1 MSADLTSRR
10 CSICRR
16 EIEFESPYWVCSVS
30 TCNRS
35 RTALFFCS
43 VACWD
48 AHLGEA
54 RHREA
59 WAEERRAPTREAWAR
74 ELAAGLED
82 TPDEPAPAA
91 APRRVVV
98 APSASPPTSSLTGGS
113 GTPAGGGGRAADVP
127 REVLIVVSK
136 LKAYVRARSGMN
148 TSDSVVDVLSEHL
161 RRVCDEAIRNAGADG
176 RKTVMDRDFR
186 FLS

>member
-1 MSADLTSRR
+1 VSADLTFRR

-16 EIEFESPYWVCSVS
+16 EIEFEAKYWVCSVS

-35 RTALFFCS
+35 RTALYFCS

-48 AHLGEA
+48 AHLGET

-74 ELAAGLED
+74 EMAAGLDD
-82 TPDEPAPAA
+82 TVDVAVSPAP

-98 APSASPPTSSLTGGS
+98 APPAASAAPPT
-113 GTPAGGGGRAADVP
+113 GTRDAELPRDVL
-127 REVLIVVSK
+127 VVVSK

-148 TSDSVVDVLSEHL
+148 TSDSVIDVLSEHL
-161 RRVCDEAIRNAGADG
+161 RRVCDEAIRNAAADG
-176 RKTVMDRDFR
+176 RKTLMDRDFR
-186 FLS
+186 SS

>member
-1 MSADLTSRR
+1 MSADLTFRR

-16 EIEFESPYWVCSVS
+16 EIEFETKFWVCSVS

-48 AHLGEA
+48 AHLGET

-59 WAEERRAPTREAWAR
+59 WAEERMAPSREAWAR

-82 TPDEPAPAA
+82 TADIPAGAA
-91 APRRVVV
+91 SAARRVVV
-98 APSASPPTSSLTGGS
+98 APPAPMGLTGGS
-113 GTPAGGGGRAADVP
+113 APASGGGRAADIP
-127 REVLIVVSK
+127 REVLVVVSK
-136 LKAYVRARSGMN
+136 LKAYVRAKSGMN
-148 TSDSVVDVLSEHL
+148 TSDGVVEVLSEHL
-161 RRVCDEAIRNAGADG
+161 RRVCDDAIRHAAADG
-176 RKTVMDRDFR
+176 RKTLMDRDFR
-186 FLS
+186 FNS

>member
-1 MSADLTSRR
+1 MSADLTFRR

-16 EIEFESPYWVCSVS
+16 EIDFEAKFWVCSVS

-82 TPDEPAPAA
+82 TADVPVPAPAP
-91 APRRVVV
+91 APASRRVVV
-98 APSASPPTSSLTGGS
+98 ASPPTAGAATG
-113 GTPAGGGGRAADVP
+113 AARDGELP
-127 REVLIVVSK
+127 REVLVVVSK

-148 TSDSVVDVLSEHL
+148 TSDGVVEVLSDYL
-161 RRVCDEAIRNAGADG
+161 RRACDEAIRNAAADG

-186 FLS
+186 RP